1 MTRPGGDES
10 VRRLGAAHSRIP
22 ATWFGRFVF
31 ALGVVALG
39 LIVAPIAKSF
49 HWGGGVILAVGI
61 VGLLW
66 WLRR

>member
-1 MTRPGGDES
+1 MSQFAVWERPTVGFQ
-10 VRRLGAAHSRIP
+10 RLGSADL
-22 ATWFGRFVF
+22 FF